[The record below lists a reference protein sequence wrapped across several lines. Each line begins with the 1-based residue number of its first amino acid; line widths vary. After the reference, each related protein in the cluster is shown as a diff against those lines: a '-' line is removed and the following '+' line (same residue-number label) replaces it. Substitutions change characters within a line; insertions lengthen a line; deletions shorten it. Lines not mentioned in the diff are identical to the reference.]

1 MALEERNGGKGP
13 KKGLGWGGAVLGR
26 KAGRAGSWPTLLSQG
41 TASSLQAPH
50 TVKGFKD
57 HYHV

>member
-1 MALEERNGGKGP
+1 
-13 KKGLGWGGAVLGR
+13 
-26 KAGRAGSWPTLLSQG
+26 LLSQG